1 MSLRKLP
8 EIKALQKPKNFQA
21 DAPGEA
27 FEAWAAQPKA
37 AGATENNVIS
47 IFDIIGEDWWTG
59 EGFTAKRCS
68 GALRSIG
75 NSDVRVQI
83 NSPGGDVF
91 EGLAIYN
98 LLRAHPAKVT
108 VEIMGIAASAASIIA
123 MAGDEI
129 VMGLGTFVM
138 VHNAWGVVVGNRHE
152 LAEASSLFE
161 TFDNALIDI
170 YEARTERKRGD
181 IEALMDAES
190 FMGPS
195 EAIKNGFADR
205 LDNDLGADLPDAKNS
220 DRSLIARRQT
230 EAALAKAGHTRSA
243 RQEILAELGHLD
255 PAQRDASRTPA
266 ARDAGVSTASLRE
279 LINTIRS

>member
-1 MSLRKLP
+1 MMSMSTLDSTALRWFAATSRPAGKRTLKRSSGVWPAPTKSVRWKTSIRETAATSTTTHRTQPAATNPRRMMAMSLRKLP

-68 GALRSIG
+68 AALRSIG
-75 NSDVRVQI
+75 NADVRVQI

-108 VEIMGIAASAASIIA
+108 VEIMGIAASAASIVA

-161 TFDNALIDI
+161 TF
-170 YEARTERKRGD
+170 
-181 IEALMDAES
+181 
-190 FMGPS
+190 
-195 EAIKNGFADR
+195 
-205 LDNDLGADLPDAKNS
+205 
-220 DRSLIARRQT
+220 
-230 EAALAKAGHTRSA
+230 
-243 RQEILAELGHLD
+243 
-255 PAQRDASRTPA
+255 
-266 ARDAGVSTASLRE
+266 
-279 LINTIRS
+279 